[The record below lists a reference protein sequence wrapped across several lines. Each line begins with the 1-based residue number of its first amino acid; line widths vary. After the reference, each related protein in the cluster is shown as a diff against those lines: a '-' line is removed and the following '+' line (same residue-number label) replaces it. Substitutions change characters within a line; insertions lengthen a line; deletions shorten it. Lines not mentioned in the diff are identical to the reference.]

1 MLSFVTPVS
10 NRTPSH
16 YASAWL
22 RRLGLVAVTLALWFA
37 AMNLPVPPDTGLD
50 RSWQT
55 ALADAHVQGRQFGPE
70 IIFTYGPWGFLA
82 LDGFLPAAL
91 KAKLIWEI
99 LGRLAFSLTIV
110 LLSAALPGLRR
121 WIFLGALIAAACFFE
136 TSVLVII
143 ALLALIWL
151 APPGAK
157 LWQRALAIGWLSF
170 FAHFKFVLCLEAVA
184 AVAITSAIHALER
197 RRRQALLQSLA
208 FLVAYIG
215 WWLAAGQNLGNL
227 PRFWSLSWE
236 ISSGYSWGMA
246 ADPTTLVLVA
256 GLIVLCSCGAFVG
269 LIWRSDRT
277 RFQCAGASLIVAAV
291 WLLAWKQG
299 FTRADQ
305 HTFGFFVAALL
316 LGLALPGIFQPA
328 RRLCWQDL
336 NAGLCIWG
344 ASTVGASLL
353 MVGPQM
359 TWFRWSR
366 YPHAI
371 THLAEWQSNFGQ
383 GVREAEAAAR
393 NPALQATIGR
403 STVDLLT
410 FEQGLIFLNGLNYQ
424 PRPVLQSYSAYTP
437 ALAAANARFFQSE
450 RAPEFVIVRLNT
462 VDGRYPGQD
471 DALALAEFVRSY
483 DVALAGGAFTLLRRK
498 SPAPLPQQ
506 LVRAPLGQP
515 VPFYGREI
523 AVPDG
528 RGHPIWIE
536 IDFRPTWLGRLRAF
550 FYHAIPPVMTVRLK
564 DGGEEGFRI
573 IPTTS
578 RKGFFLQPLLHD
590 HSDVAQLLHGHAS
603 RWAETIR
610 LDVDGALSSWFW
622 RRPHVQFFAFPELS
636 LQQAPLLDT
645 LVEVGAVNVRPLSA
659 EAAAS
664 IGRLQID
671 GHALIFAHAQSE
683 MILPVPAGTG
693 HFSGGCGLLNG
704 AYTAPNHTDGA
715 DFSVE
720 ADMADGARRTLWQR
734 TLEPTTEIG
743 DRGFRSFSFDVPA
756 GATRLRLRIGPGRRN
771 DPSWDWTFWGDLKL
785 LP

>member
-1 MLSFVTPVS
+1 
-10 NRTPSH
+10 
-16 YASAWL
+16 
-22 RRLGLVAVTLALWFA
+22 
-37 AMNLPVPPDTGLD
+37 MNLPVPPDTGLD

-70 IIFTYGPWGFLA
+70 VIFTYGPWGFLA

-91 KAKLIWEI
+91 KAKLIWEM
-99 LGRLAFSLTIV
+99 LGRFALSLTIV
-110 LLSAALPGLRR
+110 LMSAALPGLRR
-121 WIFLGALIAAACFFE
+121 WIFLAGVIAAACFFE

-184 AVAITSAIHALER
+184 AIAITSAIHAVER
-197 RRRQALLQSLA
+197 RPRQALFQSLA
-208 FLVAYIG
+208 FLIAYAS
-215 WWLAAGQNLGNL
+215 WWLAARQNLGNL
-227 PRFWSLSWE
+227 PRFWHLSWE
-236 ISSGYSWGMA
+236 VSSGYSWAMA
-246 ADPTTLVLVA
+246 ADPTTLVLAA
-256 GLIVLCSCGAFVG
+256 GLVGLFWCGAFVY

-277 RFQCAGASLIVAAV
+277 WAQRTGAAIIVAAV

-316 LGLALPGIFQPA
+316 LGLALPGIFRPT
-328 RRLCWQDL
+328 RSLCWQDV

-344 ASTVGASLL
+344 ATTVGAGLL
-353 MVGPQM
+353 MVGPRM

-366 YPHAI
+366 YPHAV
-371 THLAEWQSNFGQ
+371 THLAEWQTAFEK
-383 GVREAEAAAR
+383 GVREAEVAAR
-393 NPALQATIGR
+393 NPALKAAIGR

-437 ALAAANARFFQSE
+437 ALVTANARFFQSE
-450 RAPEFVIVRLNT
+450 RAPEFVIVRLKT

-471 DALALAEFVRSY
+471 DALALAEFARSY
-483 DVALAGGAFTLLRRK
+483 DVAQEGGAFTLLRRK
-498 SPAPLPQQ
+498 SPAPAARELAR
-506 LVRAPLGQP
+506 VSLGQP
-515 VPFYGREI
+515 VPYFGREI

-528 RGHPIWIE
+528 RGHPVWIE

-550 FYHAIPPVMTVRLK
+550 FYHAMPPVMTVRLK
-564 DGGEEGFRI
+564 SEGEEGFRI

-578 RKGFFLQPLLHD
+578 LEGFFLQPLLHD
-590 HSDVAQLLHGHAS
+590 HNDVAQLIRGRTS

-610 LDVDGALSSWFW
+610 FDIDGSLSSWFW
-622 RRPHVQFFAFPELS
+622 HRPRVQFFAFTELP
-636 LQQAPLLDT
+636 LKHVPLLDT

-659 EAAAS
+659 DAGAT
-664 IGRLQID
+664 IGRLQVD
-671 GHALIFAHAQSE
+671 GHALIFAHAPSE
-683 MILPVPAGTG
+683 VILPVAGDVR
-693 HFSGGCGLLNG
+693 HFSGGYGLVEG
-704 AYTAPNHTDGA
+704 AYTAPNSTDGA

-720 ADMADGARRTLWQR
+720 AGRADGTWQTLWQR
-734 TLEPTTEIG
+734 TLEPTTQVE
-743 DRGFRSFSFDVPA
+743 DRGFRPFNLDVPA
-756 GATRLRLRIGPGRRN
+756 GATRLRLKIGAGKRN
-771 DPSWDWTFWGDLKL
+771 DLSWDWTFWGDLKL